1 MLNKM
6 DGLNE
11 MDGMDGMNEMDVNE
25 LGQKEK
31 WSGNGREVTGK

>member
-1 MLNKM
+1 M

-11 MDGMDGMNEMDVNE
+11 MDGMDGMDGMNEMDVNE